1 MRWLR
6 IPIIAGLA
14 AVGLILAACGS
25 SSPSASSGGSGGSAS
40 YTIMGF
46 FPLTGTEGLYT
57 QWANTFKATVAQI
70 NASGGVKGHH
80 LKPVVCDTGIS
91 ANGAIACGREAVA
104 DKAFGIVDFS
114 ENSAYEPL
122 LQQNHIPDLDDLTD
136 PATYNNPV
144 SFPVFPGGAVFFA
157 GFVGTAHHIGC
168 SKMTLVNA
176 FPETAAQVDAE
187 NSAIATA
194 GKALNVTVTSP
205 VLVPSTAVDMS
216 SPVAQALSNKPDCIA
231 VQSAGA
237 DTDGI
242 IEAVHSSAPTVK
254 LITGEGFIAPGQFA
268 SLPPAL
274 AASIDI
280 FDTSLQETNTS
291 VSGVRDWLATVNKY
305 SANPQAF
312 NSDGATIWTSTK
324 VLAQAAGSVSV
335 VNAQNVYAYLNGNHT
350 FDYGI
355 LPSVNFTKPVTP
367 NPVGKRI
374 FDACVIRVQYKN
386 AKYYTVGQFYNV
398 FSGQTCKV

>member
-1 MRWLR
+1 
-6 IPIIAGLA
+6 
-14 AVGLILAACGS
+14 
-25 SSPSASSGGSGGSAS
+25 
-40 YTIMGF
+40 MGF

-70 NASGGVKGHH
+70 NAAGGVKGHQ

-91 ANGAIACGREAVA
+91 ANGAISCGREAVA

-122 LQQNHIPDLDDLTD
+122 LQRSHIPDLNDLTD
-136 PATYNNPV
+136 PATYNSPV

-168 SKMTLVNA
+168 AKMTLINA

-194 GKALNVTVTSP
+194 GKALGVTVTSP

-216 SPVAQALSNKPDCIA
+216 SPVAQALSNKPGCVA

-242 IEAVHSSAPTVK
+242 IEAVHSSDPSVK

-274 AASIDI
+274 ASSVDI
-280 FDTSLQETNTS
+280 FDTSLQETNTT
-291 VSGVRDWLATVNKY
+291 VSGVRSWLQTVNKY
-305 SANPQAF
+305 SASPQAF
-312 NSDGATIWTSTK
+312 NSDGATIWTATK
-324 VLAQAAGSVSV
+324 VLADAAGRVGT
-335 VNAQNVYAYLNGNHT
+335 VNAQNVSAYLNGNHS
-350 FDYGI
+350 FSYGV

-398 FSGQTCKV
+398 FSGQTCKI

>member
-6 IPIIAGLA
+6 TPMVVGLA
-14 AVGLILAACGS
+14 VLGLVLAACGS
-25 SSPSASSGGSGGSAS
+25 SSSTSSGGSSAS

-46 FPLTGTEGLYT
+46 FPLTGTQGLYT

-70 NASGGVKGHH
+70 NASGGIKGHH
-80 LKPVVCDTGIS
+80 LKAIVCDTGIS
-91 ANGAIACGREAVA
+91 ANGAISCGREAVA
-104 DKAFGIVDFS
+104 DNAFGVVDFS
-114 ENSAYEPL
+114 ESGAYEPL
-122 LQQNHIPDLDDLTD
+122 LQRAHIADLNDLTD
-136 PATYNNPV
+136 PAFYNNPI

-168 SKMTLVNA
+168 KKMTLVNA

-187 NSAIATA
+187 NAAIATA
-194 GKALNVTVTSP
+194 GKALGVTVTSP
-205 VLVPSTAVDMS
+205 VLVPSSAVDMS
-216 SPVAQALSNKPDCIA
+216 SPVAQALSNKPDCVA
-231 VQSAGA
+231 VQSAGS

-242 IEAVHSSAPTVK
+242 IEDVHSSDPSVS

-274 AASIDI
+274 AASVDI

-291 VSGVRDWLATVNKY
+291 VAGVRSWLQTVNKY
-305 SANPQAF
+305 SASPQAF
-312 NSDGATIWTSTK
+312 NSDGATIWTATK
-324 VLAQAAGSVSV
+324 VLAEAASSVSV
-335 VNAQNVYAYLNGNHT
+335 VNAQNVEAYLNGNHT
-350 FDYGI
+350 FSYGV
-355 LPSVNFTKPVTP
+355 LPAVNFTKPVTP

-374 FDACVIRVQYKN
+374 FDACVIRVQYKS

-398 FSGQTCKV
+398 FNGKTCSV

>member
-6 IPIIAGLA
+6 TPKVLALA
-14 AVGLILAACGS
+14 AVGLTLAACGS
-25 SSPSASSGGSGGSAS
+25 SSTSATSSGGNSS

-46 FPLTGTEGLYT
+46 FPLTGTQGLYT

-80 LKPVVCDTGIS
+80 LKPILCDTGIS

-104 DKAFGIVDFS
+104 DKAFGVVDFS
-114 ENSAYEPL
+114 ESGAYEPL
-122 LQQNHIPDLDDLTD
+122 LQQAGIPDLNDLTD
-136 PATYNNPV
+136 PAFYNNPV

-168 SKMTLVNA
+168 TKMTLVNA

-187 NSAIATA
+187 NAAIATA
-194 GKALNVTVTSP
+194 GQALHVTVTSP
-205 VLVPSTAVDMS
+205 VLVSSTAVDMS
-216 SPVAQALSNKPDCIA
+216 SPVAQALANKPGCIA
-231 VQSAGA
+231 VQSAGS

-242 IEAVHSSAPTVK
+242 IEAAHSSDPSVK

-280 FDTSLQETNTS
+280 FDTSLQETSTTTA
-291 VSGVRDWLATVNKY
+291 GVREWLQTVNKY
-305 SANPQAF
+305 SASPQAF
-312 NSDGATIWTSTK
+312 NSDGATIWTATK
-324 VLAQAAGSVSV
+324 VLAQAASNVSV
-335 VNAQNVYAYLNGNHT
+335 VNAKNVDAYLNANHT
-350 FDYGI
+350 FSYGV
-355 LPSVNFTKPVTP
+355 LPAVNFTKPVTP

-374 FDACVIRVQYKN
+374 FDACVIRVQYTN
-386 AKYYTVGQFYNV
+386 AKYYNVGQFYNV
-398 FSGQTCKV
+398 FSGQTCNV

>member
-1 MRWLR
+1 M
-6 IPIIAGLA
+6 
-14 AVGLILAACGS
+14 S
-25 SSPSASSGGSGGSAS
+25 
-40 YTIMGF
+40 F
-46 FPLTGTEGLYT
+46 FPLTGTQGLYT

-70 NASGGVKGHH
+70 NASGGVKSHQ
-80 LKPVVCDTGIS
+80 LKAIVCDTGIS

-114 ENSAYEPL
+114 ESGAYEPL
-122 LQQNHIPDLDDLTD
+122 LQQAHIADLNDLTD
-136 PATYNNPV
+136 PAFYNSPV
-144 SFPVFPGGAVFFA
+144 SFPIFPGGAVFFA
-157 GFVGTAHHIGC
+157 GFVGTAYHIGC
-168 SKMTLVNA
+168 TKMTLVNA

-187 NSAIATA
+187 NAAIATA
-194 GKALNVTVTSP
+194 GKALHVTVTSP
-205 VLVPSTAVDMS
+205 VLVPTTAVDMS

-242 IEAVHSSAPTVK
+242 IEAVHNSDPSVK

-274 AASIDI
+274 AASVVI
-280 FDTSLQETNTS
+280 FDTSLQETNTN
-291 VSGVRDWLATVNKY
+291 VAGVNDWLQTVKTY

-324 VLAQAAGSVSV
+324 LLAQAASNVDV
-335 VNAQNVYAYLNGNHT
+335 VNAQNVEAYLNGDRT
-350 FDYGI
+350 FSFGV
-355 LPSVNFTKPVTP
+355 LPGVNFTKPVTP
-367 NPVGKRI
+367 NPVGTRV
-374 FDACVIRVQYKN
+374 FDACVIRIQYKN

-398 FSGQTCKV
+398 FNGQTCSV